1 MEKFIEYIEEEVK
14 RLYSTFSQQP
24 MIKLTNA
31 LKRGQKTPEKCH
43 MCLKEFND
51 PQNKKVTATT
61 RAYIEE

>member
-1 MEKFIEYIEEEVK
+1 
-14 RLYSTFSQQP
+14 